1 MPGWGQLHR
10 WLGLTLSLWLVL
22 VSLTGTLLFY
32 KTELLQLKYP
42 QLKLTA
48 IPDHQDA
55 ARVFDRFDAGHA
67 FLPRADKPW
76 IEVVDASGTHQYFNA
91 AGEHLLSREH
101 MGDWI
106 SWFVEFHHHLLL
118 DELGKDIQGYLG
130 LASLLL
136 VVAGLAKWWPQTWSH
151 RLFTIRWA
159 WPWQKNFRATLWQ
172 LHRVTGVVLLIP
184 LLILLITGTAIMYSA
199 VVSDSLTRL
208 FPEQQQVTSMPA
220 VATEATSWPQRL
232 RTAEVLFPEMEPRL
246 VYLDR
251 ARIRFKYEDEWH
263 PNGRS
268 YMQFDPLTG
277 ALVSWQDIRN
287 QPYGTQ
293 LAQMVYPLHVSA
305 IGGVSLLTLLVAGG
319 IALMVLPVSG
329 VWFWVW
335 RQRRKKVA

>member
-1 MPGWGQLHR
+1 MPGWGQIHR
-10 WLGLTLSLWLVL
+10 WLGITLTLWLVL

-42 QLKLTA
+42 QLRLTE
-48 IPDHQDA
+48 IPDQQAA
-55 ARVFDRFDAGHA
+55 ARVFDRFDAGYA

-76 IEVVDASGTHQYFNA
+76 IEVVDASGVTQYYNSE
-91 AGEHLLSREH
+91 GEHLLSRQH

-118 DELGKDIQGYLG
+118 HELGEDLQGYLG
-130 LASLLL
+130 IASLVL
-136 VVAGLAKWWPQTWSH
+136 VLAGLVKWWPQTWSR
-151 RLFTIRWA
+151 RLFTIHWA

-172 LHRVTGVVLLIP
+172 LHRVVGVVFMIP
-184 LLILLITGTAIMYSA
+184 ILILLITGTAIMYSA
-199 VVSDSLTRL
+199 VVSDALTRL
-208 FPEQQQVTSMPA
+208 FPQQQQVTQMPDSA
-220 VATEATSWPQRL
+220 PLANNWLQRL
-232 RTAEVLFPEMEPRL
+232 RVAEELFPEMQPRL

-251 ARIRFKYEDEWH
+251 ARMRLKYDDEWH

-268 YMQFDPLTG
+268 FMQFDPVSGEL
-277 ALVSWQDIRN
+277 LSWQDIRN
-287 QPYGTQ
+287 QPYGAQLTQ
-293 LAQMVYPLHVSA
+293 MIYPLHVSA

-335 RQRRKKVA
+335 RQRRRKMA